1 MEEEEQEQAVLEL
14 GRGNRARKETNYDD
28 QLSERE
34 WLKAIGVRTGVDVKR
49 PIAFLDNGTF
59 ATGGGRRL

>member
-1 MEEEEQEQAVLEL
+1 MEEEEQETTTVLEL

-34 WLKAIGVRTGVDVKR
+34 WLKAIGVSGQHWR
-49 PIAFLDNGTF
+49 
-59 ATGGGRRL
+59 

>member
-1 MEEEEQEQAVLEL
+1 MLFQEDIDDGEDDEEQEIIL

-34 WLKAIGVRTGVDVKR
+34 WLKAIGVRWLILYSL
-49 PIAFLDNGTF
+49 IALEMKISFE
-59 ATGGGRRL
+59 